1 VRRRRPTADRLAA
14 LRGCTAVVTG
24 ASSGIGA
31 AFCRALAAEGLA
43 VVGVARRAPELGAV
57 VAEVEAAGGR
67 GEALVADLATSEGRD
82 RVGERIEG
90 DDVALLVNNAGV
102 ATHGRFADVPVEDS
116 LAMVEL
122 NVSTVVALS
131 KRAVDAFVARG
142 GGALLNVASTSAY
155 KPMAELVVYGSA
167 KAFVRGFSL
176 GLRQEVRPSGVD
188 VCVVA
193 PGPVRTA
200 MLEEALGRPI
210 APASAIGRLLERTYF
225 MDAHECVRRSLEGVR
240 RGRAEVVVDPID
252 RAVVRLPHGLLER
265 VDAWSLRH
273 LTGGR

>member
-1 VRRRRPTADRLAA
+1 MGRRQPGADRLAP
-14 LRGCTAVVTG
+14 LRGRTAVVTG

-43 VVGVARRAPELGAV
+43 VVGVARRAPELQAV
-57 VAEVEAAGGR
+57 VGEVG
-67 GEALVADLATSEGRD
+67 GEALVADLATEEGRD
-82 RVGERIEG
+82 RVGDRIAAF
-90 DDVALLVNNAGV
+90 DVALLVNNAGV
-102 ATHGRFADVPVEDS
+102 ATHGRFADVPLEAS

-122 NVSTVVALS
+122 NVASVVALS
-131 KRAVDAFVARG
+131 KRAVDAFVPRG

-155 KPMAELVVYGSA
+155 KPMADLVVYGSA

-176 GLRQEVRPSGVD
+176 GLRQEVRRAGVD

-193 PGPVRTA
+193 PGPVRTP
-200 MLEEALGRPI
+200 MLDDALGRPI
-210 APASAIGRLLERTYF
+210 APRGAVGRLLERTYF
-225 MDAHECVRRSLEGVR
+225 MDADECVRRSLDGLR
-240 RGRAEVVVDPID
+240 RGKGEVVVDPVD
-252 RAVVRLPHGLLER
+252 RAVVRLPHALLER

>member
-1 VRRRRPTADRLAA
+1 MRRRRPTADRLAA
-14 LRGCTAVVTG
+14 LRGRTAVVTG

-67 GEALVADLATSEGRD
+67 GEALVADLTTHEGRE

-102 ATHGRFADVPVEDS
+102 ATHGRFADVPVEHS

-210 APASAIGRLLERTYF
+210 APVGVIGRLLERTYF
-225 MDAHECVRRSLEGVR
+225 MDADECVRRSLEGVR
-240 RGRAEVVVDPID
+240 RGRAEVVVDPVD

>member
-1 VRRRRPTADRLAA
+1 MRRRRPTADRLAA
-14 LRGCTAVVTG
+14 LRGRTAVVTG

-67 GEALVADLATSEGRD
+67 GEALVADLTTHEGRE

-90 DDVALLVNNAGV
+90 VDVALLVNNAGV
-102 ATHGRFADVPVEDS
+102 ATHGRFADVPVEHS

-210 APASAIGRLLERTYF
+210 APVGVIGRLLERTYF
-225 MDAHECVRRSLEGVR
+225 MDADECVRRSLEGVR
-240 RGRAEVVVDPID
+240 RGRAEVVVDPVD

-265 VDAWSLRH
+265 VDAWSLRQ

>member
-1 VRRRRPTADRLAA
+1 MRRRRPAADRLAA
-14 LRGCTAVVTG
+14 LRGRTAVVTG

-31 AFCRALAAEGLA
+31 ALARALAAEGLA

-67 GEALVADLATSEGRD
+67 GEALVADLTTYEGRE

-193 PGPVRTA
+193 PGPVRTP

-210 APASAIGRLLERTYF
+210 APAGAIGRLLERTYF
-225 MDAHECVRRSLEGVR
+225 MDADECVRRSLEGLR
-240 RGRAEVVVDPID
+240 RGRAEVVVDPVD

>member
-1 VRRRRPTADRLAA
+1 VRRRRPAADRLAA
-14 LRGCTAVVTG
+14 LRGRTAVVTG

-67 GEALVADLATSEGRD
+67 GEALVADLATIEGRE

-102 ATHGRFADVPVEDS
+102 ATHGRFADVSVEDS

-200 MLEEALGRPI
+200 MLGEALGRPI
-210 APASAIGRLLERTYF
+210 APVGSIGRLLERTYF
-225 MDAHECVRRSLEGVR
+225 MDADECVRRSLEGVR
-240 RGRAEVVVDPID
+240 RGRAEVVVDPVD

>member
-1 VRRRRPTADRLAA
+1 MRRRLPAADRLAA
-14 LRGCTAVVTG
+14 LRGRTAVVTG

-31 AFCRALAAEGLA
+31 AFCRGLAAEGLA
-43 VVGVARRAPELGAV
+43 VVGVARREPELRAV
-57 VAEVEAAGGR
+57 VADAANAGVAA
-67 GEALVADLATSEGRD
+67 EALVADLATAAGREQ
-82 RVGERIEG
+82 VGNRIASN
-90 DDVALLVNNAGV
+90 DVALLVNNAGV
-102 ATHGRFADVPVEDS
+102 ATHGRFADVTLEAS

-122 NVSTVVALS
+122 NVATVVTLS
-131 KRAVDAFVARG
+131 KRAVDAFVTRG

-155 KPMAELVVYGSA
+155 RPMADLVVYGSA

-176 GLRQEVRPSGVD
+176 GLRQEVRRAGVD

-200 MLEEALGRPI
+200 MLEDALGQPI
-210 APASAIGRLLERTYF
+210 APRGAVGRLLERTYF
-225 MDAHECVRRSLEGVR
+225 MDADECVRRSLDGLR
-240 RGRAEVVVDPID
+240 RGRAEVVVDPVD